1 MVTCNNITCSIWFL
15 GHQINLL
22 YGLRHVPLYNS
33 SMQFICLISKRA
45 NGTVSG
51 AMATWIYT
59 QHPCFHAAA
68 IHSLHCFTQSLSI
81 FQLPFRR
88 FSGTMLPVI
97 IFSQSLPSIN
107 FVELVWSSGT
117 VQDSESVG
125 REFEPRYG
133 QRVMSFG
140 KTFNLHCFV
149 DPSDIG

>member
-97 IFSQSLPSIN
+97 IFSQSLPSISCSHPLPIGLSTY
-107 FVELVWSSGT
+107 EL
-117 VQDSESVG
+117 
-125 REFEPRYG
+125 R
-133 QRVMSFG
+133 
-140 KTFNLHCFV
+140 CFHV
-149 DPSDIG
+149 ATYKYIQSDIHQP